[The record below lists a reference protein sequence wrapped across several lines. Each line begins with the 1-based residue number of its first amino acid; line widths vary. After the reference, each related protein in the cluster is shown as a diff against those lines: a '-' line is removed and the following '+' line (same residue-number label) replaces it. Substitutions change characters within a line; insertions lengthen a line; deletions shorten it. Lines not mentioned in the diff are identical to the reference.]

1 MQIEKLKR
9 LAVAVI
15 DCEDVSGGISASM
28 DFMAEISPVAVL
40 ELISEIERLRMERER
55 VLADAAVGAAIQ
67 RAAKELPL
75 GYIIGISV
83 EADAASVDLCAPT
96 GHIKTMDVDDD
107 NRLAAEI
114 NAAIS
119 AARDLK

>member
-67 RAAKELPL
+67 RAASRASLTRLPSA
-75 GYIIGISV
+75 IR
-83 EADAASVDLCAPT
+83 ASCGNSKIFVF
-96 GHIKTMDVDDD
+96 
-107 NRLAAEI
+107 E
-114 NAAIS
+114 
-119 AARDLK
+119 